1 MSRLPR
7 LRPMTGALTIA
18 QTARSPPYSSR
29 SHFLQIKKQQKKE
42 ITPEEILSLKTKKA
56 ALMEEL
62 RRMSAKLT
70 RGKTAV
76 TSSRRH
82 NANNSIAES
91 LEKQVEQLKFTIQER
106 KKEIREIETSD
117 LAASISEL
125 HEESKALYLE
135 LERLGQIRV
144 QKTRIYN
151 NSLRQVQDL
160 LDRYSDENIG
170 QMRYLVEVTGRELNK
185 IKHQNNEYERKIKAI
200 EEHNEYIQKTRGHPE
215 LQEQI
220 NELTKELKAAQKR
233 VREQSNETA
242 N

>member
-7 LRPMTGALTIA
+7 LRPMTGAITIA

-29 SHFLQIKKQQKKE
+29 SHFLQIKRQQKKE
-42 ITPEEILSLKTKKA
+42 ITPDEILSLKTQKA

-76 TSSRRH
+76 TSTRAH

-91 LEKQVEQLKFTIQER
+91 LEKQVEQLKTTIKDR
-106 KKEIREIETSD
+106 RKEIRDIETSD

-125 HEESKALYLE
+125 HEESKAIYLE
-135 LERLGQIRV
+135 IERLGQVRV
-144 QKTRIYN
+144 QRTRIYN
-151 NSLRQVQDL
+151 NSLRHVQDL
-160 LDRYSDENIG
+160 LERYSDENLEN
-170 QMRYLVEVTGRELNK
+170 MRNLVEKTAKEVNK
-185 IKHQNNEYERKIKAI
+185 LKRQNDEYEKKIQAI
-200 EEHNEYIQKTRGHPE
+200 EEHNDFIKKTRGHPE

-220 NELTKELKAAQKR
+220 DELTKELKAAQKR